1 MRRQIYGGSA
11 AHAEVALTLGKLG
24 EADRMR
30 GDLRGAASHF
40 AAQREMFEIL
50 ALREIGISAPPPP
63 QPPPPQPA
71 ALVPATVAASA
82 AASAPV
88 PPLQRILR
96 SVTATGGDG
105 APPPPPPKLLN
116 QLLSAVRWQVLYHV
130 APPPAWSCAY
140 LVVCLLWH
148 MLTLAPPLLAAYR
161 SLTLTL
167 TLTLALTLTLT
178 LTLTLAR
185 SVLQRARRW
194 RLVGG
199 AVRRAARKRSS
210 PVG

>member
-1 MRRQIYGGSA
+1 LLQRGDAECAAGYLRDALRMRRQIYGSSA

-63 QPPPPQPA
+63 QPPPPQPT
-71 ALVPATVAASA
+71 ALVSATAAASV

-96 SVTATGGDG
+96 SVTAAGGDG

-116 QLLSAVRWQVLYHV
+116 QLLSAVRWQVASSPVMAL
-130 APPPAWSCAY
+130 
-140 LVVCLLWH
+140 CLLW
-148 MLTLAPPLLAAYR
+148 PYAYTG
-161 SLTLTL
+161 SIF
-167 TLTLALTLTLT
+167 
-178 LTLTLAR
+178 AR

-194 RLVGG
+194 RLAGG
-199 AVRRAARKRSS
+199 AARLAARKRSS

>member
-63 QPPPPQPA
+63 QPA

-82 AASAPV
+82 ASSAPV

-96 SVTATGGDG
+96 SVTAAGGDG

-116 QLLSAVRWQVLYHV
+116 QLLSAVRWQV
-130 APPPAWSCAY
+130 AP
-140 LVVCLLWH
+140 
-148 MLTLAPPLLAAYR
+148 
-161 SLTLTL
+161 
-167 TLTLALTLTLT
+167 
-178 LTLTLAR
+178 
-185 SVLQRARRW
+185 
-194 RLVGG
+194 
-199 AVRRAARKRSS
+199 
-210 PVG
+210 